1 MRIDEDNIRRK
12 SKSLTCGFK
21 GVVPKLGAGKKRP
34 SDYFRAVVGV
44 FLTAAFVAGTLILL
58 WNLLSVGRSLSNG
71 KAQQKAEYIQVIFKP
86 KTK

>member
-1 MRIDEDNIRRK
+1 MRIDEDKIRKR

-34 SDYFRAVVGV
+34 SDYFRALVGA
-44 FLTAAFVAGTLILL
+44 FLTAAFVAGTLILF
-58 WNLLSVGRSLSNG
+58 WNLLSVGRSLTE
-71 KAQQKAEYIQVIFKP
+71 KKTAPKTEYIQVMFKP